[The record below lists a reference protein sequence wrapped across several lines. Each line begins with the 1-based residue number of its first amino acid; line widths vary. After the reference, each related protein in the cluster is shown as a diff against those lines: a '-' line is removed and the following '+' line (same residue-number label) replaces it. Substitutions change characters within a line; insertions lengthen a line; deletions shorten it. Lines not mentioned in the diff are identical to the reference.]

1 MEYYY
6 GQEAEMF
13 TFYRIPKLLFTD
25 PRYKPLSTDAKL
37 LYGLMLDRMG
47 LSLKN
52 HKQDARGRTYIFFR
66 QEEAA
71 ELLGIGKNKTT
82 KLYRELEKAGLIE
95 RKRQGL
101 THPDIIYVG
110 RLTAVPAPSTAAE
123 PAEPIP
129 REGSFP
135 QSEEFS
141 TMPEPVSAAESLKTG
156 FRNAEKWDSGT
167 PENGILEA
175 DKSGFYLSNTYSS
188 DTEKERDLSIYQ
200 GEAAQTP
207 ETASQPETSPP
218 PFGIEVA
225 KRIFKSNIDYAG
237 LYTMQYPGVFYMP
250 STIDE
255 ILSLMVD
262 EFTSSKPTIR
272 AAGVDR
278 PREDFRNRLVTM
290 DADSVLRILYKLENR
305 DPADRPIA
313 NRRAYLIT
321 MLYNH
326 QSIDP
331 TPYEDDT
338 YL

>member
-6 GQEAEMF
+6 EQEAEMF

-52 HKQDARGRTYIFFR
+52 HKQDAQGRTYIFFR

-82 KLYRELEKAGLIE
+82 KLYRELEQADLIE

-110 RLTAVPAPSTAAE
+110 RLTAIPAPSTAAK
-123 PAEPIP
+123 PAEPVP
-129 REGSFP
+129 QQGSFP

-141 TMPEPVSAAESLKTG
+141 TLPEPLSPPESRFSG

-167 PENGILEA
+167 PKNGILKA
-175 DKSGFYLSNTYSS
+175 DKSGLYLSNTYSN
-188 DTEKERDLSIYQ
+188 DTKEERDLSIYQ
-200 GEAAQTP
+200 GEATQTHEP
-207 ETASQPETSPP
+207 TPKEGASPP
-218 PFGIEVA
+218 PYGIEVA
-225 KRIFKSNIDYAG
+225 KRIFKANIDYTG
-237 LYTMQYPGVFYMP
+237 LYTMKYPGVFYMP

-255 ILSLMVD
+255 ILNLMVD

-278 PREDFRNRLVTM
+278 PREDFRHRLVTM

-305 DPADRPIA
+305 DPADRPII

-331 TPYEDDT
+331 TPYEDET
-338 YL
+338 L